1 MHLADVVARH
11 PAKYRR
17 QGASLNKSMK
27 SVLFIII
34 TASLLGGCWSP
45 NYNKIPLQENDVPY
59 ILEDGDYRDN
69 QGVMHPNQHNV
80 WAMSQSDVFDYMTY
94 VRSKHEEPAK
104 RSFVNK
110 IDKKV
115 VIISIA
121 VALVLLLV
129 ALVAALKRCKHDKK
143 KEE

>member
-1 MHLADVVARH
+1 MLA
-11 PAKYRR
+11 
-17 QGASLNKSMK
+17 LNGKHSYWKLNTGMK
-27 SVLFIII
+27 NILPIVL
-34 TASLLGGCWSP
+34 TAVFLGGCWSP

-69 QGVMHPNQHNV
+69 QGVIHPNQHNV

-94 VRSKHEEPAK
+94 VRSKREEPSK

-115 VIISIA
+115 VVISMA
-121 VALVLLLV
+121 VALVLLSV
-129 ALVAALKRCKHDKK
+129 ALVAALKKRKHSK
-143 KEE
+143 KEDE